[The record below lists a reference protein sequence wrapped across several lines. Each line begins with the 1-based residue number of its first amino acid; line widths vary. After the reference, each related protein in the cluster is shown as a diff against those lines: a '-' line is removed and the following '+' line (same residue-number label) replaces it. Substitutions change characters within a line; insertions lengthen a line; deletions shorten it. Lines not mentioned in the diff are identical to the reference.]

1 MSLIFF
7 FLLPSF
13 EHMIDKK
20 DILYYSTS
28 IEMVLKELRKEK
40 GMNQGKI
47 KGLSQSDVNIEF
59 AQKYE
64 VILNMGRM
72 ESKPNFGIVKLLYL
86 CDYFGISTV
95 DFFKRVLSKE
105 KKEIIEFIKAKEE
118 EKRNRKRIKK

>member
-1 MSLIFF
+1 
-7 FLLPSF
+7 
-13 EHMIDKK
+13 MIDKK

-64 VILNMGRM
+64 IIINMGRM
-72 ESKPNFGIVKLLYL
+72 ESKPNFGIIKLLYL

-118 EKRNRKRIKK
+118 EKRNPKRTKK

>member
-40 GMNQGKI
+40 GMSQGKI

-72 ESKPNFGIVKLLYL
+72 ESKPNFGIIKLLYL

-95 DFFKRVLSKE
+95 DLE
-105 KKEIIEFIKAKEE
+105 AA
-118 EKRNRKRIKK
+118 

>member
-1 MSLIFF
+1 
-7 FLLPSF
+7 
-13 EHMIDKK
+13 MIDKK

-40 GMNQGKI
+40 GMSQGKI

-72 ESKPNFGIVKLLYL
+72 ESKPNFGIIKLLYL

-105 KKEIIEFIKAKEE
+105 KNEIVEFIKAKEE